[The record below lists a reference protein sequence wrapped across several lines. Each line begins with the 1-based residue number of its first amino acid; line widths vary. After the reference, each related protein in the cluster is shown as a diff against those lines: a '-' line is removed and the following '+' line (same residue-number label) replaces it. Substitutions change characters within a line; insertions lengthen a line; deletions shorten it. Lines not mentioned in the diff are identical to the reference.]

1 MTDATDHN
9 HDLEDHLPTLRKLDE
24 ARKRIGELRDE
35 GIKVLIAH
43 ENDLLRSPLFDTALA
58 LRALDT
64 KLN

>member
-35 GIKVLIAH
+35 GIKVLILDVQVFKLRKMA
-43 ENDLLRSPLFDTALA
+43 ENRVS
-58 LRALDT
+58 
-64 KLN
+64 